1 MAYFAQLD
9 ENNYVTNVYSVND
22 SVIIENGIEN
32 ETLGEIFLNTTLNTQ
47 MVYKRTS
54 YNTLGGIHYQADSD
68 IPSPNQ
74 SKALRKN
81 YAGIG
86 FTYDSIRDAFI
97 PPKSSYP
104 SWVLDEVSC
113 QWKAPILYPDISSIP
128 LPFQLYNNYFW
139 NEDGLNWK
147 LRKPFRSWV
156 PIGTPMSYYYISPIP
171 YPMDG
176 NNYRWD
182 ENESHWTLK

>member
-1 MAYFAQLD
+1 MAYFAELN
-9 ENNYVTNVYSVND
+9 ENNDVIMVYSVHDLCN
-22 SVIIENGIEN
+22 SENGIEN
-32 ETLGEIFLNTTLNTQ
+32 EQIGINFLNTLFNNQT
-47 MVYKRTS
+47 VYKQTS
-54 YNTLGGIHYQADSD
+54 YNTRGGIHYQTDSD

-86 FTYDSIRDAFI
+86 YTYDTIRDAFI
-97 PPKSSYP
+97 PPKPYP

-128 LPFQLYNNYFW
+128 LPFQLYNNYGW

-147 LRKPFRSWV
+147 LRKPFNSW
-156 PIGTPMSYYYISPIP
+156 ILHSDDYYISPIP
-171 YPMDG
+171 YPTDG
-176 NNYRWD
+176 NDYRWSS
-182 ENESHWTLK
+182 NESHWTLK